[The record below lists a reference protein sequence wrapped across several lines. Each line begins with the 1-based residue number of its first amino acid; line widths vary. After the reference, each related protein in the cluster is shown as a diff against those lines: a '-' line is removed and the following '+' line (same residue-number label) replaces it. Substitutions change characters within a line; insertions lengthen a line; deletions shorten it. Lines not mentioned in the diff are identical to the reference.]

1 MTFEEFQ
8 AGVEKAGKKSPNLGK
23 SLKLNL
29 DEGIIHIDMTGDDG
43 AVVTNEDKEADTV
56 VTTNVD
62 TLDQLRSGKLNP
74 MMAMMGGKVKIKG
87 DMGLAMK
94 LQGLLS

>member
-1 MTFEEFQ
+1 MATYEEFVAQ
-8 AGVEKAGKKSPNLGK
+8 VKKSAAKAPNLGK
-23 SLKLNL
+23 TIKIQVE
-29 DEGIIHIDMTGDDG
+29 EGPVFIDMTEDQ
-43 AVVTNEDKEADTV
+43 AQVTTEDKEADTTI
-56 VTTNVD
+56 TTTID
-62 TLDQLRSGKLNP
+62 TLEQLRSGKLNP

>member
-1 MTFEEFQ
+1 MTFQELN
-8 AGVEKAGKKSPNLGK
+8 AGVQKAAANAPNLGK
-23 SLKLNL
+23 SIKLQL
-29 DEGIIHIDMTGDDG
+29 DEGIIHIDMTGDE
-43 AVVTNEDKEADTV
+43 AKVTNEDKAADTV
-56 VTTNVD
+56 VTTSVD

-74 MMAMMGGKVKIKG
+74 MMAMMSGKVKIKG

>member
-1 MTFEEFQ
+1 MTFQELN
-8 AGVEKAGKKSPNLGK
+8 AGVQKAAANAPNLGK
-23 SLKLNL
+23 SIKLQL
-29 DEGIIHIDMTGDDG
+29 DEGIIHIDMTGDE
-43 AVVTNEDKEADTV
+43 ARVTNEDKDADTV
-56 VTTNVD
+56 VTTSVD

-74 MMAMMGGKVKIKG
+74 MMAMMSGKVKIKG

>member
-1 MTFEEFQ
+1 MTFQELN
-8 AGVEKAGKKSPNLGK
+8 AGVQKAAANAPNLGK
-23 SLKLNL
+23 SIKLQL
-29 DEGIIHIDMTGDDG
+29 DEGIIHIDMTGDE
-43 AVVTNEDKEADTV
+43 AKVTNEDKEADTV
-56 VTTNVD
+56 VTTSVD

-74 MMAMMGGKVKIKG
+74 MMAMMSGKVKIKG